1 MDDHIHASNSVAD
14 GETVAHVSDEYVD
27 VRWQYAL
34 IGPVE

>member
-1 MDDHIHASNSVAD
+1 MDDHIHASDSFAD

-34 IGPVE
+34 VGRVD